1 MGEKVAIGTL
11 ATGITLF
18 GISLADIAQMATIF
32 AGITG
37 GLGSLAALIYYVV
50 KTIREK

>member
-18 GISLADIAQMATIF
+18 GVSLAEIEQMATIF
-32 AGITG
+32 AGLAG
-37 GLGSLAALIYYVV
+37 GLASLAALIYYIV